1 MLDLKVIMGIGRLF
15 VVSLMTFSVV
25 KIGKINDNVNDN
37 DDFFS
42 FLNDNA
48 NFNDNDN
55 VNLNPSLDDN
65 LSTLT
70 FNP

>member
-1 MLDLKVIMGIGRLF
+1 MGIGRLF
-15 VVSLMTFSVV
+15 VVILMTFSGV
-25 KIGKINDNVNDN
+25 KIGKINDNVNVNDN
-37 DDFFS
+37 FFS

-70 FNP
+70 SNH

>member
-1 MLDLKVIMGIGRLF
+1 
-15 VVSLMTFSVV
+15 MT
-25 KIGKINDNVNDN
+25 
-37 DDFFS
+37 FFS

-55 VNLNPSLDDN
+55 VNLNSSLDDN

-70 FNP
+70 FNH

>member
-1 MLDLKVIMGIGRLF
+1 MLIVI
-15 VVSLMTFSVV
+15 LMTFSVV

-55 VNLNPSLDDN
+55 VNLNPSLNDY

-70 FNP
+70 INH

>member
-1 MLDLKVIMGIGRLF
+1 
-15 VVSLMTFSVV
+15 MT
-25 KIGKINDNVNDN
+25 
-37 DDFFS
+37 FFS

-55 VNLNPSLDDN
+55 VNLNSSLDDN